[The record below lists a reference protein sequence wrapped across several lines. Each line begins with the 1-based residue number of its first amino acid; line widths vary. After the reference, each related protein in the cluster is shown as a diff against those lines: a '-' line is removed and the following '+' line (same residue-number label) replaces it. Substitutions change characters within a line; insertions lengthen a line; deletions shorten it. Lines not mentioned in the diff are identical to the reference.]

1 MKVFIS
7 WSGEASHAAALALRD
22 WLPSVLQS
30 TKPYVSSEDIEKGAR
45 WSVEIGNELET
56 TSFGILCVTGSN
68 VGSPWLNFEAGALAK
83 SMDASRVSPVL
94 LGLRQADLVG
104 PLAQF
109 QATLPKLD
117 DFTRLVSAI
126 NANSAAPIDES
137 RLRAAVQ
144 MWWPQLEEN
153 LQTALK
159 LDGQSSDEPQRSVPE
174 MVVELLEIARGIQRQ
189 VVNMGRLAPVLEGS
203 VDDDPDISV
212 SRYEYR
218 LKKTIARL
226 LPQSWTLSMTDN
238 GFGVAGVITTGDG
251 RIILLEIK
259 YGLSGTSAPS
269 IRNTRFV
276 ANAVSRIRAR
286 AGELPILLVSNF
298 PVRSEGLP
306 VDSNT
311 RWVHWSNKSH
321 DFQLADTIAEL
332 AGIGT
337 AE

>member
-56 TSFGILCVTGSN
+56 TSFGILCVTSSN

-109 QATLPKLD
+109 QATLPKLA

-126 NANSAAPIDES
+126 NANSDAPIDES

-159 LDGQSSDEPQRSVPE
+159 LDGQSTDEPLRSVPE

-189 VVNMGRLAPVLEGS
+189 VVNVGRLAPVLEGS
-203 VDDDPDISV
+203 VDDEPDISV
-212 SRYEYR
+212 SRYVYR

-226 LPQSWTLSMTDN
+226 LPPAWTLSMNDN
-238 GFGVAGVITTGDG
+238 QFGVDGVITRDDG
-251 RIILLEIK
+251 HKTLLEIK
-259 YGLSGTSAPS
+259 YKISGASAPS
-269 IRNTRFV
+269 IRNTRLV
-276 ANAVSRIRAR
+276 ADAVSSIRAR
-286 AGELPILLVSNF
+286 SGNLPILLVSNF
-298 PVRSEGLP
+298 PVQSERLKSY
-306 VDSNT
+306 SNA
-311 RWVHWSNKSH
+311 RWVHWRNNSDDSKLSE
-321 DFQLADTIAEL
+321 TIAEL
-332 AGIGT
+332 ARIDI